1 METAVLSRLIESIYD
16 CAIDPALWP
25 STLEQIAVAHNSMA
39 GTLNVMDFVTGA
51 ERTLVHVGISDHYQ
65 ALYRECYQGCD
76 LFAHSLLL
84 CPVDRPATS
93 EELAAEDELLQS
105 RIYREWAA
113 PQGFRYV
120 LLTALIKNHARL
132 AFIGVT
138 RGEKSGPYDAEEQAR
153 MALLAP
159 HVRRAITIADLI
171 DHKTLERNDLAAML
185 DALTTAALVLG
196 ADGRLV
202 HSNAAGRATLAGEA
216 LLLSRAGIV
225 EPWDRTV
232 TPAFRAMLAAEAGGT
247 VTLARRGGG
256 NAVVSALPLN
266 SDRRRIDAP
275 TQKRVALFVQD
286 NPCGPHAIEL
296 LGRAY
301 GLTGAEL
308 RVLLG
313 LAEDATP
320 ADIARR
326 YGIAPSTVRTHLKSL
341 FAKTGAKRQK
351 DLVKLLLSTPPVAA
365 KPL

>member
-1 METAVLSRLIESIYD
+1 MEAPALSRLIESIYD

-25 STLEQIAVAHNSMA
+25 STLEEIAAVLNSPA
-39 GTLNVMDFVTGA
+39 GTLTVSDFITGT
-51 ERTLVHVGISDHYQ
+51 ERGLVYVGISEHYQ
-65 ALYRECYQGCD
+65 ALYREHYHICD
-76 LFAHSLLL
+76 LFGHELILR
-84 CPVDRPATS
+84 PVDQPSTS
-93 EELAAEDELLQS
+93 EELVGEEELLQS

-120 LLTALIKNHARL
+120 LLTALIKSQARL
-132 AFIGVT
+132 AYIGLT
-138 RGEKSGPYDAEEQAR
+138 RGVEGGPYDAEEQAR

-171 DHKTLERNDLAAML
+171 DHKTLERDSLAATL
-185 DALTTAALVLG
+185 DALTVSVLVLG
-196 ADGRLV
+196 SDARLIY
-202 HSNAAGRATLAGEA
+202 SNVAGDAALAREDV
-216 LLLSRAGIV
+216 LLSRVGIV
-225 EPWDRTV
+225 EPWDRTAWPV
-232 TPAFRAMLAAEAGGT
+232 FRAMIAVAAGGT

-256 NAVVSALPLN
+256 NAVVSALPLCGE
-266 SDRRRIDAP
+266 RRRSTAP
-275 TQKRVALFVQD
+275 RAARVALFVQD

-301 GLTGAEL
+301 SLTGAEL

-313 LAEDATP
+313 LADDATP
-320 ADIARR
+320 ADIAKR

-351 DLVKLLLSTPPVAA
+351 DLVKLLLAIPPVVA